1 MDRRITKVVKA
12 TDKLAKASA
21 KGKTATVSTKGKL
34 ATAKVEA
41 TAIAELNAATLK
53 LGKVIWG
60 AWTKGKL
67 YIALGIREKTAT
79 GTGTRAAMLAVA
91 AYGYK
96 QGEGRLLAQA
106 VRAAMGLN
114 PHVGGIDFPW
124 LEKNHNVATITSSAT
139 VRLDAKDGKMRLLA
153 VTASTATRKA
163 NAATRIAKAKAD
175 PQRTNG
181 EVTVTVDKAARKA
194 AKAKETPVERN
205 ARRAA
210 NRAKQATQGKL
221 AATPEPTD
229 AELATLEAELS

>member
-1 MDRRITKVVKA
+1 VVK
-12 TDKLAKASA
+12 DKLAKASA
-21 KGKTATVSTKGKL
+21 KGKTTKVEATP
-34 ATAKVEA
+34 AKVET

-163 NAATRIAKAKAD
+163 SAATRIAKAKAD
-175 PQRTNG
+175 PQRANG
-181 EVTVTVDKAARKA
+181 PVTVKVDKAARKVA
-194 AKAKETPVERN
+194 RAIESATVRN
-205 ARRAA
+205 VRRAA
-210 NRAKQATQGKL
+210 NRAKQAAQGKLATL

-229 AELATLEAELS
+229 AELASLEAALN